1 MKYHTLFCQK
11 LGKMTHHLLYAAV
24 VIGALR
30 VKHLVSI
37 PPNFFVVNVLVKILL
52 SFFDSGH
59 LAQIPFSLLIC
70 GIYTAGLDVCLHV
83 VACVP

>member
-1 MKYHTLFCQK
+1 M
-11 LGKMTHHLLYAAV
+11 AA
-24 VIGALR
+24 
-30 VKHLVSI
+30 HLVSI
-37 PPNFFVVNVLVKILL
+37 LPNFIVVNVLVKILL
-52 SFFDSGH
+52 YFFDSGH